1 MERFNACM
9 HREYEKSGTVHG
21 IPMPSGLRQSEAFP
35 GGPIYT
41 PSTKADLGEHDEN
54 ITPEQAAKIVG
65 EKYAKRIEELALAVY
80 KAGAAYAAERGII
93 IADTKL

>member
-1 MERFNACM
+1 
-9 HREYEKSGTVHG
+9 
-21 IPMPSGLRQSEAFP
+21 MPSGLRQSEAFP
-35 GGPIYT
+35 NGPIYT
-41 PSTKADLGEHDEN
+41 PSTKADLGQHDEN

-65 EKYAKRIEELALAVY
+65 EKYASRIEELALSVY

>member
-1 MERFNACM
+1 
-9 HREYEKSGTVHG
+9 
-21 IPMPSGLRQSEAFP
+21 MPVGLKQSQAFP
-35 GGPIYT
+35 NGPIYT
-41 PSTKADLGEHDEN
+41 PSTKAELGQHDEN
-54 ITPEQAAKIVG
+54 ISPDQAAKIVG

>member
-1 MERFNACM
+1 
-9 HREYEKSGTVHG
+9 
-21 IPMPSGLRQSEAFP
+21 MPSGLRQCEALP
-35 GGPIYT
+35 TGPIYT

-54 ITPEQAAKIVG
+54 ITPDQAAKIVG